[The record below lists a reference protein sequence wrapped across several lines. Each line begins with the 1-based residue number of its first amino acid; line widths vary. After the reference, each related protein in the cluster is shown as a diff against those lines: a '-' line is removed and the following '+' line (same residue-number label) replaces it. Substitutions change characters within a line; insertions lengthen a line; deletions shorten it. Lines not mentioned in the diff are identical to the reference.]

1 MGTARLIRSGV
12 RVDGPVLGMSVRS
25 GVKHGTAIRKGRFT
39 CKMFVRFSVSIPT
52 VVEGAIESPIQ
63 SCGGTVS
70 EATAVTGLVVVEAL
84 RMSNLLCE
92 AIEKS
97 PYMMGVRG
105 KENIIG
111 ILERLRP
118 PVQLEHNCT
127 NKTCLVNASLKR
139 IGPRCTHRRV
149 PRSRWVGAGGV
160 DVDVARCSLKS
171 FSPLRCLLRTR
182 GRNRLSK
189 QVDRINS

>member
-1 MGTARLIRSGV
+1 MGTVRLFRREV

-25 GVKHGTAIRKGRFT
+25 GVKHGTAVRKGWFT

-52 VVEGAIESPIQ
+52 VVEGAIERPTQ
-63 SCGGTVS
+63 SCGGPVS

-84 RMSNLLCE
+84 RMSNSLCE
-92 AIEKS
+92 AFEES

-111 ILERLRP
+111 ILERLGP
-118 PVQLEHNCT
+118 PVQVEHNRT
-127 NKTCLVNASLKR
+127 NTTCLVNVSLKR
-139 IGPRCTHRRV
+139 IEPRCTHRRV
-149 PRSRWVGAGGV
+149 LRSRWVGAG
-160 DVDVARCSLKS
+160 DADIDVARCSLKS
-171 FSPLRCLLRTR
+171 FSLLRCLLRTR

-189 QVDRINS
+189 QVGRINS